1 MADGRSASGAE
12 LLARV
17 RREIDERLAALRPAA
32 DEYQQLLGAFDALE
46 SSAAEPEQPA
56 SVAAPA
62 KPRRAAAKPPRAPA
76 AAPRSAP
83 AAKPARTPAKPR
95 RTPAKPREQAL
106 GAPELAIVAALEHGS
121 HTVAELGVVTAM
133 SGGEIR
139 DGARRLLRAGRIV
152 RASREGRSAYALLG
166 KE

>member
-46 SSAAEPEQPA
+46 SSAAQPEQPA
-56 SVAAPA
+56 SVAA
-62 KPRRAAAKPPRAPA
+62 KPRRVPAAKPPRAPT
-76 AAPRSAP
+76 AAPRDAP

-95 RTPAKPREQAL
+95 RAAAKPREQAL